1 MQYDGMFLYST
12 RSSTIVVLS
21 QQGPADVESQ
31 EISFFR
37 IDWEPW
43 SVEILSAVH
52 NSTKKILKFGFLKGH
67 LRLSLLLLFNR
78 SYFQGIATL
87 QSTWLWPWEV
97 NHFQRVETTS
107 FVHFSIH
114 VVKLCLCFSSCG
126 SEEHFK
132 WQTKWTKSLALVH
145 LHYCIWFLPREAMLT
160 QYMMSSCVCLSVTRH
175 DLGIVSRRLNVWSS

>member
-52 NSTKKILKFGFLKGH
+52 NSTKKNLKIWVSQRSLKVIV
-67 LRLSLLLLFNR
+67 
-78 SYFQGIATL
+78 IAAI
-87 QSTWLWPWEV
+87 Q
-97 NHFQRVETTS
+97 
-107 FVHFSIH
+107 
-114 VVKLCLCFSSCG
+114 
-126 SEEHFK
+126 
-132 WQTKWTKSLALVH
+132 
-145 LHYCIWFLPREAMLT
+145 
-160 QYMMSSCVCLSVTRH
+160 
-175 DLGIVSRRLNVWSS
+175 